1 MGMESVIVDMRKK
14 AAEAEINSE
23 KANLLALI
31 DGVIKCETDKLLSG
45 IDRLKSIK
53 KQICD
58 LKQLRSEV
66 ESERIGEGAKAVVE
80 RTLSSLW

>member
-1 MGMESVIVDMRKK
+1 MESVIVDMRKK

-31 DGVIKCETDKLLSG
+31 DGVIKCETDKLLSS
-45 IDRLKSIK
+45 IDRLKSVK

-58 LKQLRSEV
+58 LKRLRSEV
-66 ESERIGEGAKAVVE
+66 ESDRIGEGAMAIVE

>member
-1 MGMESVIVDMRKK
+1 MGMESVTVDMRKK

-31 DGVIKCETDKLLSG
+31 DGVIKCETDKLLSS
-45 IDRLKSIK
+45 IDRLKSVK

-58 LKQLRSEV
+58 LKRLRSEV

>member
-31 DGVIKCETDKLLSG
+31 DGVIKCETDKLLSS
-45 IDRLKSIK
+45 IDRLKSVK

-58 LKQLRSEV
+58 LKRLRSEV
-66 ESERIGEGAKAVVE
+66 ESDRIGEGAMAIVE

>member
-31 DGVIKCETDKLLSG
+31 DGVIKCETDKLLSS
-45 IDRLKSIK
+45 IDRLKSVK

-58 LKQLRSEV
+58 LKRLRSEV
-66 ESERIGEGAKAVVE
+66 ESDRIGEGAKAVVE
-80 RTLSSLW
+80 QALRYMW

>member
-1 MGMESVIVDMRKK
+1 MGKGTVTVDMRKK

-23 KANLLALI
+23 KADLLALI
-31 DGVIKCETDKLLSG
+31 DGVIKCETDKLLNS
-45 IDRLKSIK
+45 IDRLESNK

-58 LKQLRSEV
+58 LKRLRSEV
-66 ESERIGEGAKAVVE
+66 ESDRIGEGAKAVVE

>member
-1 MGMESVIVDMRKK
+1 MGKGTVTVDMRKK

-23 KANLLALI
+23 KADLLALI
-31 DGVIKCETDKLLSG
+31 DGVIKCETDKLLSS
-45 IDRLKSIK
+45 IDRLKSVK

-66 ESERIGEGAKAVVE
+66 ESGRIGEGAKAVVE
-80 RTLSSLW
+80 QALRYM

>member
-31 DGVIKCETDKLLSG
+31 DGVIKCETDKLLSS

-58 LKQLRSEV
+58 LKRLRSEV
-66 ESERIGEGAKAVVE
+66 ESERIGEGAKAIVE
-80 RTLSSLW
+80 RALSSLR

>member
-1 MGMESVIVDMRKK
+1 MEMGPVTDGMMKK
-14 AAEAEINSE
+14 AAESEAENN
-23 KANLLALI
+23 KADLLARIDGAIKCGTDNLL
-31 DGVIKCETDKLLSG
+31 SS
-45 IDRLKSIK
+45 IDRLESNK
-53 KQICD
+53 KHICD

>member
-31 DGVIKCETDKLLSG
+31 DGVIKCETDKLLSS
-45 IDRLKSIK
+45 IDRLKSVK

-58 LKQLRSEV
+58 LKRLRSEV

-80 RTLSSLW
+80 RTLRSLW

>member
-31 DGVIKCETDKLLSG
+31 DGVIKCETDKLLSS

-58 LKQLRSEV
+58 LKRLRSEV
-66 ESERIGEGAKAVVE
+66 ESERIGEGAKAIVE
-80 RTLSSLW
+80 RALSSLW

>member
-1 MGMESVIVDMRKK
+1 MVMGTVTVDMRKK

-31 DGVIKCETDKLLSG
+31 DGVIKCETDKLLSS

-58 LKQLRSEV
+58 LKRLRSEV
-66 ESERIGEGAKAVVE
+66 ESERIGEGAKAIVE
-80 RTLSSLW
+80 RALSSLR